1 MRLLVLIFLLTQ
13 SLLLF
18 AQNSAEQ
25 YISRYSQLAVKNMK
39 SSGIPASITLA
50 QGLLESGNG
59 QSVLAKK
66 ANNHFGIKCGG
77 NWNGKKVYMDDD
89 AKGECFRKYRKVKHS
104 FDDHSDFISKRD
116 RYAFLFELDRKDY
129 KGWAKGLKKAGYATN
144 PNYPELLINLI
155 ERYELDRFDS
165 RSKRRKVKKEEEKE
179 NNLAKDEGSS
189 RFAKYCIVRKGDTLY
204 SIAQRYK
211 LSVDELKEINGIS
224 GESINKGQRL
234 KVSR

>member
-1 MRLLVLIFLLTQ
+1 MRLLIIIFLLTQ
-13 SLLLF
+13 NTSLF

-25 YISRYSQLAVKNMK
+25 YISRYSKLALKNMK

-77 NWNGKKVYMDDD
+77 NWSGKKVYMDDD
-89 AKGECFRKYRKVKHS
+89 AKNECFRKYRKVKQS

-129 KGWAKGLKKAGYATN
+129 KAWAKGLKKAGYATN

-155 ERYELDRFDS
+155 EKYELDRFDS
-165 RSKRRKVKKEEEKE
+165 RSRRRKIEK
-179 NNLAKDEGSS
+179 NAPQEGQFVSNESSS
-189 RFAKYCIVRKGDTLY
+189 RFAKYCIVRKSDTLY

-211 LSVDELKEINGIS
+211 LSVDELKQLNGLSSDSIS
-224 GESINKGQRL
+224 KGQRL